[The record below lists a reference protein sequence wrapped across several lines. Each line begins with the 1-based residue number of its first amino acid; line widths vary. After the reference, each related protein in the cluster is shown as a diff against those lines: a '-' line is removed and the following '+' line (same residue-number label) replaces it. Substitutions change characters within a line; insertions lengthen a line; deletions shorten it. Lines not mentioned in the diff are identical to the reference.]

1 MVLSRL
7 LLRNRYSPLQLL
19 GAAVV
24 IGGVTVAVSP
34 SLSPAA
40 NDPHPDDPSAT
51 PVAVTAWIGVFVF
64 SCIPQSLLNVL
75 IERSLPLPQDSAL
88 QLELAYSS
96 SVASGGGGG
105 RRPWGQP
112 LLRDVVL
119 RTVGTFVRL
128 RSLGRSLLFDAFFG
142 LISANCANSSAGLAD
157 EPCLHAV

>member
-1 MVLSRL
+1 MALSRV

-24 IGGVTVAVSP
+24 IGGVAVAVSP
-34 SLSPAA
+34 SLSPTA
-40 NDPHPDDPSAT
+40 NDPDPGDPSDT
-51 PVAVTAWIGVFVF
+51 PVAVTGWIAVFVF

-96 SVASGGGGG
+96 SVSSGGGGG

-112 LLRDVVL
+112 QLRDVVL
-119 RTVGTFVRL
+119 RTVALV
-128 RSLGRSLLFDAFFG
+128 SLMNLASLPFNALGGILATLFQHKGELGPLWD
-142 LISANCANSSAGLAD
+142 D
-157 EPCLHAV
+157 YR